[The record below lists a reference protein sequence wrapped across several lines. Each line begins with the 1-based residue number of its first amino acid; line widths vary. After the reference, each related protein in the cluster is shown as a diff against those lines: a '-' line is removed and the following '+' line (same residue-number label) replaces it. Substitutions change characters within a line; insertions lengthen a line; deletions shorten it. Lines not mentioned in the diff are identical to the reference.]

1 MAVIGVPPP
10 GVIERAMANKGGMG
24 SAEAHFC
31 ETKRLTKMSIEVD
44 ESSKLSKA
52 LKLHADVLD
61 YIVSLNPRDFKRLY
75 NPLMRRLMPPRISLA
90 RVAHMTGTPVMEM
103 LTRIHEIAGCPL
115 TAMERKELGTRLK
128 DGRAGKLPS
137 NPGTAP
143 EWIRQEIAV
152 VVDLLMSDVRLDA
165 DPLPPIMKSLKS
177 LRAGEVMLVKHAWE
191 PQPLYDIWNKQ
202 GVDYY
207 CEQKSAKEWWIYL
220 RWRVQ
225 EK

>member
-1 MAVIGVPPP
+1 
-10 GVIERAMANKGGMG
+10 
-24 SAEAHFC
+24 
-31 ETKRLTKMSIEVD
+31 
-44 ESSKLSKA
+44 
-52 LKLHADVLD
+52 
-61 YIVSLNPRDFKRLY
+61 
-75 NPLMRRLMPPRISLA
+75 
-90 RVAHMTGTPVMEM
+90 MEM

-115 TAMERKELGTRLK
+115 TAKETEELVTRLK
-128 DGRAGKLPS
+128 DKDTVELPG

-143 EWIRQEIAV
+143 EWIRQEVTV

-207 CEQKSAKEWWIYL
+207 SEQKSAEEWWIYL

-225 EK
+225 GK